1 MDTVTT
7 AVILDSAADLVA
19 ESVLLTTAD
28 TDIQTTTD
36 TLTTG
41 TSVAFTE
48 DIGIN

>member
-19 ESVLLTTAD
+19 ESDLLTTAD